1 MNLYQYIAHNNSSG
15 ANALLSN
22 YGFKATKSIN
32 ELIDRLKII
41 VRKYKKV
48 ALQDISEIHPD
59 KSLLSAFTLSTS
71 SDKEFSYATGRTPG
85 FAEPVVVDPTPFE
98 PAPPTPFVAP
108 PVISEPTFIEPTFDA
123 SKVVEEIKGVKKD
136 ILKDKLKRSRKER
149 ERRMMKMQSSMGTS
163 PILLLAVGFAVG
175 YIIAKK

>member
-15 ANALLSN
+15 ANELLSN
-22 YGFKATKSIN
+22 YGFQATKSIN

-85 FAEPVVVDPTPFE
+85 FAEPVVVEPTPFE
-98 PAPPTPFVAP
+98 PAAPTPFIPTPAP
-108 PVISEPTFIEPTFDA
+108 TVIVSEPSFDA

-136 ILKDKLKRSRKER
+136 ILKDKLKRSRRDR
-149 ERRMMKMQSSMGTS
+149 ERRMMKMQSSMGSS